1 VPGVQ
6 LTPKMSLEDP
16 FFVVKDEVLKA
27 LTKTRGLY
35 DKWMAGEEGKEFRT
49 VEDQEWS
56 VTELKNSLRSIEWD
70 LEDLEDTVQI
80 VEKNPT
86 KFRID
91 GAELAV
97 RKGFIENTREEVKLM
112 KEKLA
117 NPASKSDRL
126 SLQPSSPAQHGAGG
140 SNKYSRLSNVADSP
154 HREFIVTVEQQ
165 QQETIRRQDSTL
177 DLMSDSVGNI
187 RAMSHHINNELD
199 EQAVMLDEFGA
210 EIEHADSRL
219 DATMKKM
226 AKVLH
231 LSDDR
236 RQWMAIGAL
245 SSAMLVV
252 LVLLFVV

>member
-1 VPGVQ
+1 
-6 LTPKMSLEDP
+6 MSLEDP
-16 FFVVKDEVLKA
+16 FFVVKDEVMKA

-35 DKWMAGEEGKEFRT
+35 ERWKSGEDGKEFRT
-49 VEDQEWS
+49 LEEQEWS
-56 VTELKNSLRSIEWD
+56 ATELKNSLRSIEWD

-97 RKGFIENTREEVKLM
+97 RKGFIDSTREEVNIM
-112 KEKLA
+112 KHKIS
-117 NPASKSDRL
+117 NPEAKSERIPN
-126 SLQPSSPAQHGAGG
+126 QPSSPAQHGAAN
-140 SNKYSRLSNVADSP
+140 SNKYSRLSSVADSP
-154 HREFIVTVEQQ
+154 HREFIVGLDQQ
-165 QQETIRRQDSTL
+165 QQTIRKQEETVDM
-177 DLMSDSVGNI
+177 MSDSMGNI
-187 RAMSHHINNELD
+187 RNMSENIANELD

-245 SSAMLVV
+245 SSAMVVV
-252 LVLLFVV
+252 LFLIFLV

>member
-1 VPGVQ
+1 
-6 LTPKMSLEDP
+6 MSLEDP

-35 DKWMAGEEGKEFRT
+35 ERWRGGEEGREFRT
-49 VEDQEWS
+49 AEEQEWAA
-56 VTELKNSLRSIEWD
+56 TELKNSLRSIEWD

-91 GAELAV
+91 GSELAV
-97 RKGFIENTREEVKLM
+97 RKGFIEMTRDEVAQM
-112 KEKLA
+112 KETI
-117 NPASKSDRL
+117 SKQGNNKNIDRRIV
-126 SLQPSSPAQHGAGG
+126 QPSSSPPPPGQGSGG
-140 SNKYSRLSNVADSP
+140 TKYSRLPSEADSP
-154 HREFIVTVEQQ
+154 HREFIVGMEHQEQI
-165 QQETIRRQDSTL
+165 IRRQDETL
-177 DLMSDSVGNI
+177 EIMTDSMGNI
-187 RAMSHHINNELD
+187 RSMSQHVSNELD
-199 EQAVMLDEFGA
+199 EQAVMLDDFGA
-210 EIEHADSRL
+210 EIEHADSKL

-245 SSAMLVV
+245 SSAMVVV
-252 LVLLFVV
+252 LVLIFMV

>member
-1 VPGVQ
+1 
-6 LTPKMSLEDP
+6 M
-16 FFVVKDEVLKA
+16 KA
-27 LTKTRGLY
+27 LTKTRGLFERW
-35 DKWMAGEEGKEFRT
+35 KNGEDGREFRS
-49 VEDQEWS
+49 VEEQEWS
-56 VTELKNSLRSIEWD
+56 ATELKNSLRSIEWD

-97 RKGFIENTREEVKLM
+97 RKGFIDSTREEVKIM
-112 KEKLA
+112 KDRIS
-117 NPASKSDRL
+117 NPGKAQSERIS
-126 SLQPSSPAQHGAGG
+126 SQPSSPTQHGNNT
-140 SNKYSRLSNVADSP
+140 SNKYSRLSSVADSP
-154 HREFIVTVEQQ
+154 HREFIVGLEQQ
-165 QQETIRRQDSTL
+165 QQTIRKQDETM
-177 DLMSDSVGNI
+177 DMMSDSMGNI
-187 RAMSHHINNELD
+187 RNMSENIANELD

-245 SSAMLVV
+245 SSAMVVV
-252 LVLLFVV
+252 LFLIFLV

>member
-1 VPGVQ
+1 
-6 LTPKMSLEDP
+6 LEDP
-16 FFVVKDEVLKA
+16 FFVVKDEVMKA

-35 DKWMAGEEGKEFRT
+35 ERWKNGAEGKEFRT
-49 VEDQEWS
+49 SEEQEWS
-56 VTELKNSLRSIEWD
+56 STELKNSLRSIEWD

-91 GAELAV
+91 RGELAV
-97 RKGFIENTREEVKLM
+97 RKGFIEKTRQEVNTM
-112 KEKLA
+112 KEIIAK
-117 NPASKSDRL
+117 PVSKTDRL
-126 SLQPSSPAQHGAGG
+126 TAVGQPTSPTQQGN
-140 SNKYSRLSNVADSP
+140 SNKYSRLSSVADSP
-154 HREFIVTVEQQ
+154 HKEFIMNMEQ
-165 QQETIRRQDSTL
+165 QQETLRRQDSTL
-177 DLMSDSVGNI
+177 DLMADSVGNI
-187 RAMSHHINNELD
+187 RNMSEHIGNELD
-199 EQAVMLDEFGA
+199 EQAGMLDEFGA

-252 LVLLFVV
+252 IFLFFIV

>member
-1 VPGVQ
+1 
-6 LTPKMSLEDP
+6 MSLEDP

-35 DKWMAGEEGKEFRT
+35 ERWRGGEEGREFRT
-49 VEDQEWS
+49 AEEQEWAA
-56 VTELKNSLRSIEWD
+56 TELKNSLRSIEWD

-91 GAELAV
+91 GSELAV
-97 RKGFIENTREEVKLM
+97 RKGFIEMTRDEVGQM
-112 KEKLA
+112 KERIS
-117 NPASKSDRL
+117 NPVQPKNNDRL
-126 SLQPSSPAQHGAGG
+126 MVQPSTPAQHSGSGG
-140 SNKYSRLSNVADSP
+140 GGGTKYSRLPSEADSP
-154 HREFIVTVEQQ
+154 HREFIVGLEQQ
-165 QQETIRRQDSTL
+165 EQIIRRQDETL
-177 DLMSDSVGNI
+177 EIMTDSMGNI
-187 RAMSHHINNELD
+187 RSMSQHVSNELD
-199 EQAVMLDEFGA
+199 EQAVMLDDFGA
-210 EIEHADSRL
+210 EIEHADSKL

-245 SSAMLVV
+245 SSAMVVV
-252 LVLLFVV
+252 LVLIFMV

>member
-1 VPGVQ
+1 
-6 LTPKMSLEDP
+6 MSLEDP
-16 FFVVKDEVLKA
+16 FFVVKDEVMRA

-35 DKWMAGEEGKEFRT
+35 ERWQTTQQGMEFRSP
-49 VEDQEWS
+49 EEQEWGA
-56 VTELKNSLRSIEWD
+56 TELKNSLRSIEWD

-97 RKGFIENTREEVKLM
+97 RRGFIESTREEVAGM
-112 KEKLA
+112 KERLT
-117 NPASKSDRL
+117 NPDSKADRL
-126 SLQPSSPAQHGAGG
+126 QPPESPMGG
-140 SNKYSRLSNVADSP
+140 ETGGVTKYSRLSSVADSP
-154 HREFIVTVEQQ
+154 HREGFIVNLEQ
-165 QQETIRRQDSTL
+165 QQETMRRQDETM
-177 DLMSDSVGNI
+177 DIMADSMGNI
-187 RAMSHHINNELD
+187 RDMSHHIANELD

-210 EIEHADSRL
+210 EIEHADSRM

-236 RQWMAIGAL
+236 RQWMAILGL
-245 SSAMLVV
+245 SSACVIVLFLIFLV
-252 LVLLFVV
+252 

>member
-1 VPGVQ
+1 
-6 LTPKMSLEDP
+6 MSLEDP

-27 LTKTRGLY
+27 LAKTRVIY
-35 DKWMAGEEGKEFRT
+35 DRWLSAEEGREYRT
-49 VEDQEWS
+49 LDDQEGCI
-56 VTELKNSLRSIEWD
+56 TELKNSLRSIEWD

-97 RKGFIENTREEVKLM
+97 RKGFIENTREEVNLM
-112 KEKLA
+112 KDRLT
-117 NPASKSDRL
+117 NPSALKSDRL
-126 SLQPSSPAQHGAGG
+126 PVQPASPGTQHSTQGG
-140 SNKYSRLSNVADSP
+140 SNKYSRLPSVADSP
-154 HREFIVTVEQQ
+154 HREFIMTMDQ
-165 QQETIRRQDSTL
+165 QQEQIRRQDSTI
-177 DLMSDSVGNI
+177 DLMGESVGNI
-187 RAMSHHINNELD
+187 RSMSHQIANELD

-210 EIEHADSRL
+210 EIEHADSRM
-219 DATMKKM
+219 DATIKKM

-245 SSAMLVV
+245 SSAVLVV
-252 LVLLFVV
+252 LVLILVI

>member
-1 VPGVQ
+1 
-6 LTPKMSLEDP
+6 MSLEDP

-27 LTKTRGLY
+27 LAKTRVIY
-35 DKWMAGEEGKEFRT
+35 DRWLSAEEGREYRT
-49 VEDQEWS
+49 LDDQES
-56 VTELKNSLRSIEWD
+56 CITELKNSLRSIEWD

-112 KEKLA
+112 KDRLT
-117 NPASKSDRL
+117 NPAAVKSERL
-126 SLQPSSPAQHGAGG
+126 PVQPTSPGTQHSNHGGG
-140 SNKYSRLSNVADSP
+140 SNKYSRLPSVADSP
-154 HREFIVTVEQQ
+154 HREFIMNMEQQ
-165 QQETIRRQDSTL
+165 QEQMRRQDSTI
-177 DLMSDSVGNI
+177 DLMSESVGNI
-187 RAMSHHINNELD
+187 RSMSHQIANELD
-199 EQAVMLDEFGA
+199 EQAVMLDEFGT
-210 EIEHADSRL
+210 EIEHADSRM
-219 DATMKKM
+219 DATIKKM

-245 SSAMLVV
+245 SSAVLVV
-252 LVLLFVV
+252 LVLIFVI

>member
-1 VPGVQ
+1 MGED
-6 LTPKMSLEDP
+6 TMSLEDP
-16 FFVVKDEVLKA
+16 FFVVKDEVMKA

-35 DKWMAGEEGKEFRT
+35 DRWLSAEEGREYRT
-49 VEDQEWS
+49 LDDQEWS
-56 VTELKNSLRSIEWD
+56 ATELKNSLRSIEWG

-97 RKGFIENTREEVKLM
+97 RKGFIDSAREEVKIM
-112 KEKLA
+112 KDKIS
-117 NPASKSDRL
+117 NPVAKSERI
-126 SLQPSSPAQHGAGG
+126 SSQPSSPAQHGTAS
-140 SNKYSRLSNVADSP
+140 SNKYSRLSSVADSP
-154 HREFIVTVEQQ
+154 HREFIVGLEQQ
-165 QQETIRRQDSTL
+165 QQTIRKQDETM
-177 DLMSDSVGNI
+177 DMMSDSMGNI
-187 RAMSHHINNELD
+187 RSMSENIANELD

-245 SSAMLVV
+245 SSAMVVV
-252 LVLLFVV
+252 LFLIFLV

>member
-1 VPGVQ
+1 MGSV
-6 LTPKMSLEDP
+6 
-16 FFVVKDEVLKA
+16 
-27 LTKTRGLY
+27 
-35 DKWMAGEEGKEFRT
+35 EE
-49 VEDQEWS
+49 QEWS
-56 VTELKNSLRSIEWD
+56 ATELKNSLRSIEWD

-97 RKGFIENTREEVKLM
+97 RKGFIDSTREEVKIM
-112 KEKLA
+112 KDRIS
-117 NPASKSDRL
+117 NPGKAQSERIS
-126 SLQPSSPAQHGAGG
+126 SQPSSPTQHGNNT
-140 SNKYSRLSNVADSP
+140 SNKYSRLSSVADSP
-154 HREFIVTVEQQ
+154 HREFIVGLEQQ
-165 QQETIRRQDSTL
+165 QQTIRKQDETM
-177 DLMSDSVGNI
+177 DMMSDSMGNI
-187 RAMSHHINNELD
+187 RNMSENIANELD

-245 SSAMLVV
+245 SSAMVVV
-252 LVLLFVV
+252 LFLIFLV

>member
-1 VPGVQ
+1 
-6 LTPKMSLEDP
+6 MSLEDP
-16 FFVVKDEVLKA
+16 FFVVKDEVMKA

-35 DKWMAGEEGKEFRT
+35 ERWKSGEDGKEFRT
-49 VEDQEWS
+49 FEEQEWS
-56 VTELKNSLRSIEWD
+56 ATELKNSLRSIEWD

-97 RKGFIENTREEVKLM
+97 RKGFIDSTREEVKLM
-112 KEKLA
+112 KEKIS
-117 NPASKSDRL
+117 NPVATAERL
-126 SLQPSSPAQHGAGG
+126 SNQPSSPAQHGT
-140 SNKYSRLSNVADSP
+140 SNTNKYSRLSSVADSP
-154 HREFIVTVEQQ
+154 HREYIVGLEQQ
-165 QQETIRRQDSTL
+165 QQTIRIQDETM
-177 DLMSDSVGNI
+177 DMMSDSMGNI
-187 RAMSHHINNELD
+187 RNMSENIANELD

-245 SSAMLVV
+245 SSAMVVV
-252 LVLLFVV
+252 LFLIFLV

>member
-1 VPGVQ
+1 
-6 LTPKMSLEDP
+6 MSLEDP
-16 FFVVKDEVLKA
+16 FFVVKDEVMKA

-35 DKWMAGEEGKEFRT
+35 DRWRSGEEGREFRT
-49 VEDQEWS
+49 AEEQEWAA
-56 VTELKNSLRSIEWD
+56 TELKNSLRSIEWD

-97 RKGFIENTREEVKLM
+97 RKGFIENTRDEVGQM
-112 KEKLA
+112 KEKISR
-117 NPASKSDRL
+117 PSSSKNDRL
-126 SLQPSSPAQHGAGG
+126 SVQSLTVGQPSGG
-140 SNKYSRLSNVADSP
+140 GGGGLTKYSRLSSETDSP
-154 HREFIVTVEQQ
+154 HKEFIIGMEQQ
-165 QQETIRRQDSTL
+165 EQIIRQQDETLEIMTDS
-177 DLMSDSVGNI
+177 MGNI
-187 RAMSHHINNELD
+187 RSMSQHVSNELD

-210 EIEHADSRL
+210 EIEHADSKL

-245 SSAMLVV
+245 SSAMVVV
-252 LVLLFVV
+252 LVLIFMV

>member
-1 VPGVQ
+1 
-6 LTPKMSLEDP
+6 MSLEDP
-16 FFVVKDEVLKA
+16 FFVVKDEVMKA

-35 DKWMAGEEGKEFRT
+35 ERWKNGEEGKEFRT
-49 VEDQEWS
+49 VEEQEWS
-56 VTELKNSLRSIEWD
+56 ATELKNSLRSIEWD

-97 RKGFIENTREEVKLM
+97 RKGFIDSTREEVKIM
-112 KEKLA
+112 KENIS
-117 NPASKSDRL
+117 NPVAKSERL
-126 SLQPSSPAQHGAGG
+126 SNQPSSPGQHATST
-140 SNKYSRLSNVADSP
+140 SNKYSRLSSVADSP
-154 HREFIVTVEQQ
+154 HREFIVGLEQ
-165 QQETIRRQDSTL
+165 QQETIRHQDETM
-177 DLMSDSVGNI
+177 DMMSDSMGNI
-187 RAMSHHINNELD
+187 RSMSENISNELD
-199 EQAVMLDEFGA
+199 EQAVMLDEFGT

-245 SSAMLVV
+245 SSAMVVV
-252 LVLLFVV
+252 LFLIFLV